1 MSNQVFESRRDLRPN
16 KRFPKRLLAVL
27 LGLSLV
33 LGVTA
38 YVNRVAVRS
47 FYEGIT
53 GAEYNGTG
61 EAKVNVVIKRGDVG
75 KDVAQA
81 LVDAGVTKSYDI
93 TLRTIYALNPTF
105 FPGTYL
111 VPAKISSVAAIA
123 YLVDPT
129 NTISNRVI
137 IREGLRLSSVFKLL
151 SEATKIPVSK
161 FESEAKNFSDFGIP
175 SQAPSLEGYLFPATY
190 NFDPSYTAR
199 EILNVLVT
207 RTKEQLRE
215 DGVAEKD
222 WHRVLTLASVI
233 QREARF
239 EQDFYK
245 VSRVFTNR
253 LAVNT
258 PLQSDATV
266 SYGVGGNTFQT
277 SAADRAD
284 PNPYNTYKYP
294 GLPVGPISG
303 VGALAI
309 DAALN
314 PVSGPWLYFV
324 SVNLETGETVFSET
338 YAQHQ
343 AAVEVWRKWLIENP
357 EWND

>member
-1 MSNQVFESRRDLRPN
+1 MSEQLFESRRSLRPKN
-16 KRFPKRLLAVL
+16 RFPKRLVALL

-81 LVDAGVTKSYDI
+81 LADAGVTKSYDI

-111 VPAKISSVAAIA
+111 VPAKISSVTAIS
-123 YLVDPT
+123 YLVDPA
-129 NTISNRVI
+129 NTISNKVI

-151 SEATKIPVSK
+151 SEATKIPISK

-190 NFDPSYTAR
+190 NLDPSYTAR

-253 LAVNT
+253 LDVNM

-294 GLPVGPISG
+294 GLPIGPISG

-309 DAALN
+309 DAAMN
-314 PVSGPWLYFV
+314 PVAGPWLYFV

-343 AAVEVWRKWLIENP
+343 AAVEVWRKWLLENP

>member
-1 MSNQVFESRRDLRPN
+1 
-16 KRFPKRLLAVL
+16 
-27 LGLSLV
+27 
-33 LGVTA
+33 
-38 YVNRVAVRS
+38 
-47 FYEGIT
+47 
-53 GAEYNGTG
+53 
-61 EAKVNVVIKRGDVG
+61 
-75 KDVAQA
+75 
-81 LVDAGVTKSYDI
+81 
-93 TLRTIYALNPTF
+93 
-105 FPGTYL
+105 
-111 VPAKISSVAAIA
+111 
-123 YLVDPT
+123 
-129 NTISNRVI
+129 
-137 IREGLRLSSVFKLL
+137 LL
-151 SEATKIPVSK
+151 SEATKIPVSE
-161 FESEAKNFSDFGIP
+161 FENEAKNFSDFGVP

-190 NFDPSYTAR
+190 NLDPSYSAR

-253 LAVNT
+253 LDVSM

-277 SAADRAD
+277 SSADRAD

-294 GLPVGPISG
+294 GLPIGPISG

-314 PVSGPWLYFV
+314 PVSGSWLYFV

-343 AAVEVWRKWLIENP
+343 AAVEVWRKWLLENP

>member
-1 MSNQVFESRRDLRPN
+1 MSDQLFESRRNLRPK
-16 KRFPKRLLAVL
+16 KRFPSRLLAIVL
-27 LGLSLV
+27 GVSLV
-33 LGVTA
+33 FGVTA
-38 YVNRVAVRS
+38 YVNRVAVRG
-47 FYEGIT
+47 FIEGIT
-53 GAEYNGTG
+53 GAEYGGAG

-75 KDVAQA
+75 TDVARA
-81 LVDAGVTKSYDI
+81 LVEAGVTKSYDI

-111 VPAKISSVAAIA
+111 VPAKISSPSAIS
-123 YLVDPT
+123 YLVDPSNSVT
-129 NTISNRVI
+129 NQVTIK
-137 IREGLRLSSVFKLL
+137 EGLRLGSVFTAL
-151 SEATKIPVSK
+151 SEATKIPVAE
-161 FESEAKNFSDFGIP
+161 FEREAKNFSDFGIP
-175 SQAPSLEGYLFPATY
+175 AAAPSLEGYLFPATY
-190 NFDPSYTAR
+190 KFDPSYTAR
-199 EILNVLVT
+199 EFLNVLVA

-215 DGVAEKD
+215 DGVAEND

-233 QREARF
+233 QREARY

-253 LAVNT
+253 LDVNM

-284 PNPYNTYKYP
+284 ANPYNTYKYP
-294 GLPVGPISG
+294 GLPIGPISG

-309 DAALN
+309 DAALS
-314 PVSGPWLYFV
+314 PADGPWFYFV
-324 SVNLETGETVFSET
+324 SVNLKTGETVFSET

-357 EWND
+357 GWND

>member
-1 MSNQVFESRRDLRPN
+1 MSEQLFESRRNLRPK
-16 KRFPKRLLAVL
+16 KRFPKRLVSVL
-27 LGLSLV
+27 LALSLV
-33 LGVTA
+33 LGATA
-38 YVNRVAVRS
+38 YVNRVAVRG
-47 FYEGIT
+47 FFEGIT
-53 GAEYNGTG
+53 GAEYSGSG

-75 KDVAQA
+75 EDVAKA

-111 VPAKISSVAAIA
+111 VPAKISSVTAIS

-129 NTISNRVI
+129 NTISNRVT

-151 SEATKIPVSK
+151 SDVTKIPVSE
-161 FESEAKNFSDFGIP
+161 FESEAKNLSDFGIP
-175 SQAPSLEGYLFPATY
+175 SEAPSLEGYLFPATY

-207 RTKEQLRE
+207 RTKEQFQE

-253 LAVNT
+253 LAVNM

-277 SAADRAD
+277 SASDRAD

-294 GLPVGPISG
+294 GLPIGPISG

-357 EWND
+357 DWND

>member
-1 MSNQVFESRRDLRPN
+1 MSDQLFESRRNLRPK
-16 KRFPKRLLAVL
+16 KRFPSRLLAIV
-27 LGLSLV
+27 LGLGLV
-33 LGVTA
+33 LGATA
-38 YVNRVAVRS
+38 YVNRVAVRG
-47 FYEGIT
+47 FIEEIT
-53 GAEYNGTG
+53 GAEYSGAG

-75 KDVAQA
+75 TNVAKT
-81 LVDAGVTKSYDI
+81 LVEAGVTKSYDI

-105 FPGTYL
+105 FPGTYS
-111 VPAKISSVAAIA
+111 VPAKISSPSAIS
-123 YLVDPT
+123 YLVDPR
-129 NTISNRVI
+129 NSVSNRVT
-137 IREGLRLSSVFKLL
+137 IREGLRLGSVFSAL
-151 SEATKIPVSK
+151 SEATKIPVVE
-161 FESEAKNFSDFGIP
+161 FEGEAKNYSDFGIP
-175 SQAPSLEGYLFPATY
+175 DEAPSLEGYLFPATY

-199 EILNVLVT
+199 EILNVLVD

-215 DGVAEKD
+215 DGVAVKD

-253 LAVNT
+253 LAVNM

-284 PNPYNTYKYP
+284 ANPYNTYKYP
-294 GLPVGPISG
+294 GLPIGPISG

-314 PVSGPWLYFV
+314 PADGPWFYFV

-343 AAVEVWRKWLIENP
+343 AAVAVWRKWLIENP
-357 EWND
+357 GWND

>member
-1 MSNQVFESRRDLRPN
+1 MSDQLFESRRSLRPK

-27 LGLSLV
+27 LGLALV
-33 LGVTA
+33 LGATA
-38 YVNRVAVRS
+38 YVNRVAVRG
-47 FYEGIT
+47 FIEGIT
-53 GAEYNGTG
+53 GAEYSGAG
-61 EAKVNVVIKRGDVG
+61 LEKVNVVIKRGDVG
-75 KDVAQA
+75 SDVAKA
-81 LVDAGVTKSYDI
+81 LVAAGVTKSYDV

-111 VPAKISSVAAIA
+111 VPAQISSPTAIS

-129 NTISNRVI
+129 NTVSNKVT

-151 SEATKIPVSK
+151 SEATKIPVAE
-161 FESEAKNFSDFGIP
+161 FESEARDYSSFGLP
-175 SQAPSLEGYLFPATY
+175 KQAPSLEGYLFPATY

-199 EILNVLVT
+199 EILEVLVT
-207 RTKEQLRE
+207 RTKEQLNQ
-215 DGVAEKD
+215 DGVAKKD

-253 LAVNT
+253 LEVNM

-284 PNPYNTYKYP
+284 DNPYNTYKYA
-294 GLPVGPISG
+294 GLPIGPISG

-314 PVSGPWLYFV
+314 PADGPWFYFV
-324 SVNLETGETVFSET
+324 SVNLETGKTIFSET

-357 EWND
+357 GWND